1 MKIEKIIG
9 ILIIVV
15 LITNMV
21 MPSVF
26 AIELQNTDE
35 QSNSYQEENLIEENN
50 YKCSILKGGKE

>member
-1 MKIEKIIG
+1 MKIERILG

-26 AIELQNTDE
+26 AVDLQNADE
-35 QSNSYQEENLIEENN
+35 Q
-50 YKCSILKGGKE
+50 LKE